1 MVGMKGKGNWIQ
13 FTHIVWIFM
22 REYFFFLVHYCQ
34 SLSIPRM
41 AVRVTFSSEGGR
53 GMDEPS
59 RPKESNRPKA
69 DERA

>member
-41 AVRVTFSSEGGR
+41 VVRVTFSSEGGR